1 MNELEESHVEQYS
14 SVHNEL
20 RKEMA
25 MLQKKILM
33 ETQQQEMMNVRKHLK
48 QLLN

>member
-1 MNELEESHVEQYS
+1 MNELEENHIEQYS
-14 SVHNEL
+14 AVHGEL

-33 ETQQQEMMNVRKHLK
+33 ETQQHEMMNVRKHLK
-48 QLLN
+48 GLFS